1 MYKSM
6 RIRKIEFLKSKNQ
19 SIKIKIMNKKSI
31 IIALFI
37 LLPFFS
43 QAQTLFDKYD
53 GQDNVTS
60 IIVNKKMFDLMSK
73 VKMEASDKDAQK
85 YLALIKKLDNLKVFM
100 TSSAKITG
108 DMKVNVEKYL
118 KTSNLDELMR
128 VNDNGKNVKIYVKS
142 GSSDSQ
148 VKELLMFIES
158 TNVKGNETVLMSLT
172 GDFDINEISTLTN
185 KMNIPGGDVLKKA
198 GKK

>member
-1 MYKSM
+1 MQ
-6 RIRKIEFLKSKNQ
+6 KNN
-19 SIKIKIMNKKSI
+19 IMAI
-31 IIALFI
+31 VV
-37 LLPFFS
+37 LLLLTPIFS
-43 QAQTLFDKYD
+43 QAQSLFDKYD

-73 VKMEASDKDAQK
+73 VKMEASDKEAQK

-100 TSSAKITG
+100 TSSAKTAT
-108 DMKVNVEKYL
+108 DMRANVEKYQ

-128 VNDNGKNVKIYVKS
+128 VNDGDKHVKIYVKS

-148 VKELLMFIES
+148 VKELLMFIEGV
-158 TNVKGNETVLMSLT
+158 NIKGNETVLMSLT

-198 GKK
+198 TK

>member
-1 MYKSM
+1 
-6 RIRKIEFLKSKNQ
+6 
-19 SIKIKIMNKKSI
+19 MNKKII

-43 QAQTLFDKYD
+43 QAQSLFDKYD

-73 VKMEASDKDAQK
+73 VKMEASDKEAQK

-100 TSSAKITG
+100 TSSSKITA
-108 DMKVNVEKYL
+108 DMKFNVEKYL

-128 VNDNGKNVKIYVKS
+128 VNDSGKNVKIYVKW
-142 GSSDSQ
+142 GSPDAQ

-158 TNVKGNETVLMSLT
+158 TNTKGNETVLMSLT

-185 KMNIPGGDVLKKA
+185 KMNLPGGDVLKKA
-198 GKK
+198 GKNQLW

>member
-85 YLALIKKLDNLKVFM
+85 YLSLIKKLDNLKVFM

>member
-1 MYKSM
+1 MQ
-6 RIRKIEFLKSKNQ
+6 KNNIMAIVVLLLLT
-19 SIKIKIMNKKSI
+19 SI
-31 IIALFI
+31 
-37 LLPFFS
+37 FS
-43 QAQTLFDKYD
+43 QAQSLFDKYD

-73 VKMEASDKDAQK
+73 VKMEASDKEAQK

-100 TSSAKITG
+100 TSNAKTAT
-108 DMKVNVEKYL
+108 DMRANVEKYQ

-128 VNDNGKNVKIYVKS
+128 VNDGDKNVKIYVKS

-148 VKELLMFIES
+148 VKELLMFIEGV
-158 TNVKGNETVLMSLT
+158 NVKGNETVLMSLT

-198 GKK
+198 TKKSN

>member
-1 MYKSM
+1 MQ
-6 RIRKIEFLKSKNQ
+6 KNN
-19 SIKIKIMNKKSI
+19 IMAI
-31 IIALFI
+31 VV
-37 LLPFFS
+37 LLLLTPIFS
-43 QAQTLFDKYD
+43 QAQSLFDKYD

-73 VKMEASDKDAQK
+73 VKMEASDKEAQK

-100 TSSAKITG
+100 TSSAKTAT
-108 DMKVNVEKYL
+108 DMRANVEKYQ

-128 VNDNGKNVKIYVKS
+128 VNDGDKNVKIYVKS

-148 VKELLMFIES
+148 VKELLMFIEGV
-158 TNVKGNETVLMSLT
+158 NVKGNETVLMSLT

-198 GKK
+198 TK